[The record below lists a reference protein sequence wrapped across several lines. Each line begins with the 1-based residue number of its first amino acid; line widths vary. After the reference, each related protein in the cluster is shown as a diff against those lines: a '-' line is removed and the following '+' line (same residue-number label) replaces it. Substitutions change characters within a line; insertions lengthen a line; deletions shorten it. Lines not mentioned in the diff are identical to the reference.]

1 MIYATCVIAFIGL
14 LALATSLPLSEREE
28 PDLRARLL
36 VAVTSPT
43 VGKQMSDGMLT
54 HSYTCTHLYRALS
67 SCRVTITRPHTADIT
82 NPTGTLYVVQN
93 GVLDT
98 ENPPASNFPLAVGQV
113 KFTAPTNKFPGTYQL
128 AMDPGGSGSCSP
140 LFELDIEAIMS
151 E

>member
-1 MIYATCVIAFIGL
+1 MIYATRVIAFIGL

-28 PDLRARLL
+28 PDLGARLL
-36 VAVTSPT
+36 VTVTSPT
-43 VGKQMSDGMLT
+43 VGDQ
-54 HSYTCTHLYRALS
+54 LYRALS
-67 SCRVTITRPHTADIT
+67 SCRVTITRPHTADLT

-98 ENPPASNFPLAVGQV
+98 ENLPASNFPLAAGQV

-128 AMDPGGSGSCSP
+128 TMDPGGSGSCSP